1 MFPGHLVQENESIR
15 IRKKHVYRSR
25 STDPNAIVFDL
36 KLNDI
41 RKAAMTLQRLQDLR
55 DLIASSL
62 KRQREGGDG
71 LDEPTRQF
79 MKTEVDILEDGL
91 DKSDEE

>member
-1 MFPGHLVQENESIR
+1 M
-15 IRKKHVYRSR
+15 
-25 STDPNAIVFDL
+25 
-36 KLNDI
+36 NDI